1 MKVLHI
7 NFSKSGGAG
16 GFAQDLAAAQI
27 AKGIDAR
34 IFNLRDSDLR
44 SEPLRDPLLT
54 LQAFLDEFLI
64 KSIQFDSPISLLRR
78 GTRLTRDDSSFVP
91 DLIHLHW
98 IEGVVSDAWLK
109 EVPIP
114 MVWTLHDFRPI
125 TGACHYPLGCEQLS
139 TGCRSCPAVKPI
151 FRSLVARSMASRT
164 QIGTSNN
171 IHYVA
176 PSKWVANIAM
186 RSGALSTNK
195 VPVIHNASPEIHA
208 SSKDLQWFQ
217 DELGDSNK
225 PIIAIAFGS
234 SVSKL
239 KGQGF
244 LESFGPSVFEGYRVV
259 TFGAGALSWAHKN
272 LGLVSR
278 AQVSVVFA
286 AAKLAIIPSQAETFS
301 LTAFEATRVGTTVC
315 GLPGG
320 AVQEIAET
328 FGEFLVLDSTSIQ
341 SFLQEP
347 NPTSSRK
354 VSREMP
360 DVVREYQVIYQK
372 ALSASELDKCE

>member
-16 GFAQDLAAAQI
+16 GFARDLVAAQI

-44 SEPLRDPLLT
+44 SEPVRNPLLT
-54 LQAFLDEFLI
+54 LQAFLDEFLL

-109 EVPIP
+109 KVSVPI
-114 MVWTLHDFRPI
+114 VWTLHDFRPI
-125 TGACHYPLGCEQLS
+125 TGACHHPLGCEQLS
-139 TGCRSCPAVKPI
+139 TGCHSCPAVKPI
-151 FRSLVARSMASRT
+151 FRNLVARSMASRT
-164 QIGTSNN
+164 HIGTSSNV
-171 IHYVA
+171 HYVA
-176 PSKWVANIAM
+176 PSKWVADIAM
-186 RSGALSTNK
+186 GSGALSTNQ
-195 VPVIHNASPEIHA
+195 VPVIYNASNEVHA

-244 LESFGPSVFEGYRVV
+244 LESFGPGVFEGYRVV
-259 TFGAGALSWAHKN
+259 TFGAGAITWAHNN
-272 LGLVSR
+272 LGVISREKVS
-278 AQVSVVFA
+278 AVFA
-286 AAKLAIIPSQAETFS
+286 AAKLAIIPSKAETFS
-301 LTAFEATRVGTTVC
+301 LAAFEATQVGTTVC
-315 GLPGG
+315 ALPGG
-320 AVQEIAET
+320 AVQEIAEK
-328 FGEFLVLDSTSIQ
+328 FGEFLALTPTSIQ

-347 NPTSSRK
+347 NPTASRK
-354 VSREMP
+354 VLREMS

-372 ALSASELDKCE
+372 ALSASELD

>member
-16 GFAQDLAAAQI
+16 GFARDLAAAQI

-54 LQAFLDEFLI
+54 LQAFLDEFLL

-109 EVPIP
+109 KVSVPI
-114 MVWTLHDFRPI
+114 VWTLHDFRPI
-125 TGACHYPLGCEQLS
+125 TGACHHPLGCEQLS
-139 TGCRSCPAVKPI
+139 TGCHSCPAVKPI
-151 FRSLVARSMASRT
+151 FRNLVARSMASRT
-164 QIGTSNN
+164 QLGTSNN
-171 IHYVA
+171 VHYVA
-176 PSKWVANIAM
+176 PSKWVAEIAM
-186 RSGALSTNK
+186 RSGALSTNQ
-195 VPVIHNASPEIHA
+195 VPVIYNASPEIHA
-208 SSKDLQWFQ
+208 SSKDMHWFQ

-239 KGQGF
+239 KGQ
-244 LESFGPSVFEGYRVV
+244 SVLDSINPGVFDGYRVV
-259 TFGAGALSWAHKN
+259 TFGAGALTWAHNN
-272 LGLVSR
+272 LGVISR
-278 AQVSVVFA
+278 EKVSVIFA
-286 AAKLAIIPSQAETFS
+286 DAKLAIIPSQAETFS
-301 LTAFEATRVGTTVC
+301 LAAFEATRVGTTVC

-328 FGEFLVLDSTSIQ
+328 FGEFLVLDTTSIQ

-347 NPTSSRK
+347 NPITYRK
-354 VSREMP
+354 VSREMS
-360 DVVREYQVIYQK
+360 DVVGEYQVIYQK
-372 ALSASELDKCE
+372 ALSASELD